1 VVVLLRCA
9 TVGIATEGAN
19 ISAQRATFDKLQR
32 ERAKKAKAQIKRE
45 RRFDK
50 DTTAADSQRAPEPAR
65 AGGPSASQL
74 LEMIE
79 QLHQRFE
86 NHQIGFEEF
95 EVAKADLL
103 ARLPV
108 E

>member
-1 VVVLLRCA
+1 MAAPLRKQHKER
-9 TVGIATEGAN
+9 TS
-19 ISAQRATFDKLQR
+19 SAQRATFDKLQR
-32 ERAKKAKAQIKRE
+32 ERAKKAKAAIKRE

-50 DTTAADSQRAPEPAR
+50 ESAVDEVAEPEVVRP
-65 AGGPSASQL
+65 GGPSASQL

-79 QLHQRFE
+79 ELHNRFDD
-86 NHQIGFEEF
+86 HRISFDDFEI
-95 EVAKADLL
+95 AKADLL